1 MRQLLGFA
9 GLLLAASASS
19 IGPAVTAAKGAS
31 LPPVVQ
37 TPGTNPPSRDECRKL
52 SADAQVRMLD
62 DEEKDRLSLCLAIH
76 RDEPGPV
83 APDGSGT
90 DPLGKEGQG

>member
-9 GLLLAASASS
+9 GLLLAALASS
-19 IGPAVTAAKGAS
+19 IGSAVTTAKGAS
-31 LPPVVQ
+31 LPTVQ

-52 SADAQVRMLD
+52 SADAQVRTLD

-76 RDEPGPV
+76 RDDPGPV

-90 DPLGKEGQG
+90 DPLGKESQG